1 MSKAFANIHPNTSA
15 IFILHNYHLRN
26 ASIGGPL
33 EDITTI
39 NISYNIRLESLEME
53 MPPNSSLETLILSNN
68 NLTTVSPAWFIN
80 TPNLTEISLANN
92 SICEYV
98 LI

>member
-15 IFILHNYHLRN
+15 IFILQNYHLQN

-39 NISYNIRLESLEME
+39 NISYNTRLEVLEINF
-53 MPPNSSLETLILSNN
+53 PPNSSLETLTLSNN

-80 TPNLTEISLANN
+80 TPNLSHISLVNN